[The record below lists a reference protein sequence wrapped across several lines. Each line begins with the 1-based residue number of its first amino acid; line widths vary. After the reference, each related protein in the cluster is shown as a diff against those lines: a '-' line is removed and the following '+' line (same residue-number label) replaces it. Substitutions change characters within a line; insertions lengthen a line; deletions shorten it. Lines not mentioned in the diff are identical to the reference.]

1 MSEFILIGAAA
12 GIAAE
17 LTAWAVVHRR
27 ARRRQADRFVSWR
40 TVDRLNGR
48 RD

>member
-1 MSEFILIGAAA
+1 MSEFIIIGSLA

-17 LTAWAVVHRR
+17 LTALAVVQRR
-27 ARRRQADRFVSWR
+27 ARRRRDDRFVSWR